1 MTVKTMKRIFSYTAK
16 YRKNFV
22 LAVIFAVIGVA
33 GSLLV
38 PILTGRAIDH
48 IVGKNDVHFEKI
60 LRILITLA
68 LSVVISSISQWIM
81 AKNSNILSSLTAR
94 DIRDQYLEKLS
105 RVPVG
110 FVDSRSRGDLI
121 SRASVDIET
130 VSDALTQGF
139 TQFLTGIVTI
149 AGTLIFMMCI
159 DLKIALI
166 VIVLTPLSLA
176 AAWIITKLTHNAFT
190 DQSTVRGNLS
200 GLADEMIKNQNLVE
214 AFDYTEKAE
223 ERFEV
228 INDRFGSSGLKA
240 TFLSSM
246 TNPVTRFIN
255 GIIYALVGMFGA
267 LSVVKG
273 RITVG
278 TLVSFLSYANQYT
291 KPFNEIS
298 GVVSELQNALA
309 SAERVFAVIDSDDEE
324 PDDGKPLLEDPD
336 GSVLFDNIS
345 FSYVPEKPLLTGI
358 TIDVKPGQ
366 RVAIVGPTGCGKT
379 TLINLIMRFYDTTDG
394 SVIISG
400 KNVRDVTRDSLR
412 SCFGMVLQ
420 ETWLFNG
427 TIRENIA
434 YGKPDATEE
443 EIIKAAKA
451 AHAHSFIKRL
461 PEGYDTVI
469 CENGGSLSQGQKQ
482 LLTIARIMLTDP
494 PMLILDEATS
504 NIDIR
509 TEVKIQK
516 AFEELMKGKTS
527 FIIAHRLSTIRNTD
541 MILVMRDGN
550 IVEHGS
556 HKELINQNGFYKQLY
571 DAASACK

>member
-1 MTVKTMKRIFSYTAK
+1 MKTMKRIISYTAS
-16 YRKNFV
+16 YRKHFV
-22 LAVIFAVIGVA
+22 LAVVFAVIGVA

-38 PILTGRAIDH
+38 PILTGRAIDF
-48 IVGKNDVHFEKI
+48 IRGKNDVDSGALI
-60 LRILITLA
+60 RILTILA
-68 LSVVISSISQWIM
+68 ASAAVSSISQWIM
-81 AKNSNILSSLTAR
+81 ARNSNILSSLTSR
-94 DIRDQYLEKLS
+94 DIRIQYLEKLN
-105 RVPVG
+105 RVPVS
-110 FVDSRSRGDLI
+110 FVDKNARGDLI

-149 AGTLIFMMCI
+149 AGTLIFMLYI
-159 DLKIALI
+159 DFKIALI

-176 AAWIITKLTHNAFT
+176 AAWIITRLSHNAFT
-190 DQSTVRGNLS
+190 EQSSVRGSLS
-200 GLADEMIKNQNLVE
+200 GFADEMIKNQNIVE
-214 AFDYTEKAE
+214 AFNYTSLAEK
-223 ERFEV
+223 RFDE
-228 INDRFGSSGLKA
+228 INSRFGSAGLKA
-240 TFLSSM
+240 TFISSVS
-246 TNPVTRFIN
+246 NPLTRFIN

-267 LSVVKG
+267 LSVVNG

-298 GVVSELQNALA
+298 GVISELQNALA
-309 SAERVFAVIDSDDEE
+309 SAERVFAVIDSEDEE
-324 PDDGKPLLEDPD
+324 PDEGKPLLEDPD
-336 GSVLFDNIS
+336 GSVLFNNIS
-345 FSYVPEKPLLTGI
+345 FSYVPEKPLLTDI

-400 KNVRDVTRDSLR
+400 KNVRDVTRNSLR

-434 YGKPDATEE
+434 YGKPDATED

-469 CENGGSLSQGQKQ
+469 GENGGSLSQGQKQ
-482 LLTIARIMLTDP
+482 LLTIA
-494 PMLILDEATS
+494 
-504 NIDIR
+504 
-509 TEVKIQK
+509 
-516 AFEELMKGKTS
+516 
-527 FIIAHRLSTIRNTD
+527 
-541 MILVMRDGN
+541 
-550 IVEHGS
+550 
-556 HKELINQNGFYKQLY
+556 
-571 DAASACK
+571 

>member
-1 MTVKTMKRIFSYTAK
+1 MKTMKRIISYTAS
-16 YRKNFV
+16 YRKHFV
-22 LAVIFAVIGVA
+22 LAVVFAVIGVA

-38 PILTGRAIDH
+38 PILTGRAIDF
-48 IVGKNDVHFEKI
+48 IRGKNDVDSGALI
-60 LRILITLA
+60 RILTILA
-68 LSVVISSISQWIM
+68 ASAAVSSISQWIM
-81 AKNSNILSSLTAR
+81 ARNSNILSSLTAR
-94 DIRDQYLEKLS
+94 DIRIQYLEKLN
-105 RVPVG
+105 RVPVS
-110 FVDSRSRGDLI
+110 FVDKNARGDLI

-149 AGTLIFMMCI
+149 AGTLIFMLYI
-159 DLKIALI
+159 DFKIALI

-176 AAWIITKLTHNAFT
+176 AAWIITRLSHNAFT
-190 DQSTVRGNLS
+190 EQSSVRGSLS
-200 GLADEMIKNQNLVE
+200 GFADEMIKNQNIVE
-214 AFDYTEKAE
+214 AFNYTPLAEK
-223 ERFEV
+223 RFDE
-228 INDRFGSSGLKA
+228 INSRFGSAGLKA
-240 TFLSSM
+240 TFISSVS
-246 TNPVTRFIN
+246 NPLTRFIN

-267 LSVVKG
+267 LSVVNG

-298 GVVSELQNALA
+298 GVISELQNALA
-309 SAERVFAVIDSDDEE
+309 SAERVFAVIDSEDEE
-324 PDDGKPLLEDPD
+324 PDEGKPLLEDPD

-345 FSYVPEKPLLTGI
+345 FSYVPEKPLLTDI

-394 SVIISG
+394 SVVISG

-412 SCFGMVLQ
+412 SCFGMELQ

-427 TIRENIA
+427 TIRENIS

-443 EIIKAAKA
+443 EIIKAAKP

-469 CENGGSLSQGQKQ
+469 GENGGSLSQGQKQ

-550 IVEHGS
+550 IVEHGD
-556 HKELINQNGFYKQLY
+556 HKALMAQNGFYRKLY
-571 DAASACK
+571 EAASACK

>member
-1 MTVKTMKRIFSYTAK
+1 MKTMKRIISYTAA
-16 YRKNFV
+16 YRKHFV
-22 LAVIFAVIGVA
+22 LAVVFAVIGVA

-38 PILTGRAIDH
+38 PILTGRAIDF
-48 IVGKNDVHFEKI
+48 IRGKNDVNSEALF
-60 LRILITLA
+60 RILAVLA
-68 LSVVISSISQWIM
+68 ASAAVSSISQWIM
-81 AKNSNILSSLTAR
+81 ARNSNILSSLTAR
-94 DIRDQYLEKLS
+94 DIRIQYLEKLN
-105 RVPVG
+105 RVPVS
-110 FVDSRSRGDLI
+110 FVDKSARGDLI

-149 AGTLIFMMCI
+149 AGTLIFMIYI
-159 DLKIALI
+159 DFKIALI

-176 AAWIITKLTHNAFT
+176 AAWIITHLSHNAFT
-190 DQSTVRGNLS
+190 EQSSVRGSLS
-200 GLADEMIKNQNLVE
+200 GFADEMIKNQNIVE
-214 AFDYTEKAE
+214 AFNYTPLAEK
-223 ERFEV
+223 RFDE
-228 INDRFGSSGLKA
+228 INSRFGSAGLKA
-240 TFLSSM
+240 TFISSVS
-246 TNPVTRFIN
+246 NPLTRFIN

-298 GVVSELQNALA
+298 GVISELQNAFA
-309 SAERVFAVIDSDDEE
+309 SAERVFAVIDSEDEE

-345 FSYVPEKPLLTGI
+345 FSYVPEKPLLTDI

-469 CENGGSLSQGQKQ
+469 GENGGSLSQGQKQ

-556 HKELINQNGFYKQLY
+556 HKELISQNGFYRQLY
-571 DAASACK
+571 EAASACK

>member
-1 MTVKTMKRIFSYTAK
+1 MTVKTMKRIFTYTAK
-16 YRKNFV
+16 YRVNFV
-22 LAVIFAVIGVA
+22 LAVIFAVTGVA

-48 IVGKNDVHFEKI
+48 ITGKGDVQFDRI
-60 LRILITLA
+60 LRILIALA
-68 LSVVISSISQWIM
+68 VSVIISSVSQWIM
-81 AKNSNILSSLTAR
+81 AKNSNILSSLTAK

-105 RVPVG
+105 RVPVS

-149 AGTLIFMMCI
+149 AGTLIFMVCI

-190 DQSTVRGNLS
+190 EQSTVRGNLS
-200 GLADEMIKNQNLVE
+200 GLADEMIKNKDLAE
-214 AFDYTEKAE
+214 AFDYSEKAC
-223 ERFEV
+223 ERFEA
-228 INDRFGSSGLKA
+228 INDRFGSAGLKA

-324 PDDGKPLLEDPD
+324 SDAGKPSLEDPD
-336 GSVLFDNIS
+336 GSVLFDSIS
-345 FSYVPEKPLLTGI
+345 FSYVPEKPLLRDI

-394 SVIISG
+394 NVIISG

-420 ETWLFNG
+420 ETWLFSG

-443 EIIKAAKA
+443 EIIRAARA

-469 CENGGSLSQGQKQ
+469 GENGGSLSQGQKQ

-556 HKELINQNGFYKQLY
+556 HRELISQNGFYKQLY
-571 DAASACK
+571 DAASACR

>member
-48 IVGKNDVHFEKI
+48 IVGKNDVQFDRI
-60 LRILITLA
+60 LRILLTLA
-68 LSVVISSISQWIM
+68 ASVIISSISQWIM

-176 AAWIITKLTHNAFT
+176 AAWIIAKLTHNAFT

-223 ERFEV
+223 GRFEA
-228 INDRFGSSGLKA
+228 INGRFGSSGLKA

-345 FSYVPEKPLLTGI
+345 FSYVPEKPLLTDI

-400 KNVRDVTRDSLR
+400 KNVRDVTRNSLR

-469 CENGGSLSQGQKQ
+469 GENGGSLSQGQKQ

-571 DAASACK
+571 DAASASK

>member
-223 ERFEV
+223 
-228 INDRFGSSGLKA
+228 
-240 TFLSSM
+240 
-246 TNPVTRFIN
+246 
-255 GIIYALVGMFGA
+255 
-267 LSVVKG
+267 
-273 RITVG
+273 
-278 TLVSFLSYANQYT
+278 
-291 KPFNEIS
+291 
-298 GVVSELQNALA
+298 
-309 SAERVFAVIDSDDEE
+309 
-324 PDDGKPLLEDPD
+324 
-336 GSVLFDNIS
+336 
-345 FSYVPEKPLLTGI
+345 
-358 TIDVKPGQ
+358 
-366 RVAIVGPTGCGKT
+366 
-379 TLINLIMRFYDTTDG
+379 
-394 SVIISG
+394 
-400 KNVRDVTRDSLR
+400 
-412 SCFGMVLQ
+412 
-420 ETWLFNG
+420 
-427 TIRENIA
+427 
-434 YGKPDATEE
+434 
-443 EIIKAAKA
+443 
-451 AHAHSFIKRL
+451 
-461 PEGYDTVI
+461 
-469 CENGGSLSQGQKQ
+469 
-482 LLTIARIMLTDP
+482 
-494 PMLILDEATS
+494 
-504 NIDIR
+504 
-509 TEVKIQK
+509 
-516 AFEELMKGKTS
+516 
-527 FIIAHRLSTIRNTD
+527 
-541 MILVMRDGN
+541 
-550 IVEHGS
+550 
-556 HKELINQNGFYKQLY
+556 
-571 DAASACK
+571 

>member
-1 MTVKTMKRIFSYTAK
+1 MKTMKRIISYTAS
-16 YRKNFV
+16 YRKHFV
-22 LAVIFAVIGVA
+22 LAVVFAVIGVA

-38 PILTGRAIDH
+38 PILTGRAIDF
-48 IVGKNDVHFEKI
+48 IRGKNDVNSEALF
-60 LRILITLA
+60 RILAVLA
-68 LSVVISSISQWIM
+68 ASAAVSSISQWIM
-81 AKNSNILSSLTAR
+81 ARNSNILSSLTSR
-94 DIRDQYLEKLS
+94 DIRIQYLEKLN
-105 RVPVG
+105 RVPVS
-110 FVDSRSRGDLI
+110 FVDKNARGDLI

-149 AGTLIFMMCI
+149 AGTLIFMLYI
-159 DLKIALI
+159 DFKIALI

-176 AAWIITKLTHNAFT
+176 AAWIITRLSHNAFT
-190 DQSTVRGNLS
+190 EQSSVRGSLS
-200 GLADEMIKNQNLVE
+200 GFADEMIKNQNIVE
-214 AFDYTEKAE
+214 AFNYTPLAEK
-223 ERFEV
+223 RFDE
-228 INDRFGSSGLKA
+228 INSRFGSAGLKA
-240 TFLSSM
+240 TFISSVS
-246 TNPVTRFIN
+246 NPLTRFIN

-267 LSVVKG
+267 LSVVNG

-298 GVVSELQNALA
+298 GVISELQNALA
-309 SAERVFAVIDSDDEE
+309 SAERVFAVIDSEDEE
-324 PDDGKPLLEDPD
+324 PDEGKPLLEDPD
-336 GSVLFDNIS
+336 GSVLFNNIS
-345 FSYVPEKPLLTGI
+345 FSYVPEKPLLTDI

-400 KNVRDVTRDSLR
+400 KNVRDVTRNSLR

-434 YGKPDATEE
+434 YGKPDATED

-469 CENGGSLSQGQKQ
+469 GENGGSLSQGQKQ

-550 IVEHGS
+550 IVEHGD
-556 HKELINQNGFYKQLY
+556 HKALMAQNGFYRQLY
-571 DAASACK
+571 EAASASK

>member
-48 IVGKNDVHFEKI
+48 IVGKNDVQFDRI
-60 LRILITLA
+60 LRILLTLA
-68 LSVVISSISQWIM
+68 ASVIISSISQWIM

-149 AGTLIFMMCI
+149 AGTLIFMVCI

-176 AAWIITKLTHNAFT
+176 AAWIIAKLTHNAFT

-324 PDDGKPLLEDPD
+324 SDAGKPLLEDPD

-345 FSYVPEKPLLTGI
+345 FSYVPEKPLLTDI

-400 KNVRDVTRDSLR
+400 KNVRDVTRNSLR

-434 YGKPDATEE
+434 YGKPDATED

-469 CENGGSLSQGQKQ
+469 GENGGSLSQGQKQ

-527 FIIAHRLSTIRNTD
+527 FIIAHRLSTIRNT
-541 MILVMRDGN
+541 
-550 IVEHGS
+550 
-556 HKELINQNGFYKQLY
+556 
-571 DAASACK
+571 

>member
-1 MTVKTMKRIFSYTAK
+1 
-16 YRKNFV
+16 
-22 LAVIFAVIGVA
+22 
-33 GSLLV
+33 
-38 PILTGRAIDH
+38 
-48 IVGKNDVHFEKI
+48 
-60 LRILITLA
+60 
-68 LSVVISSISQWIM
+68 
-81 AKNSNILSSLTAR
+81 
-94 DIRDQYLEKLS
+94 
-105 RVPVG
+105 
-110 FVDSRSRGDLI
+110 
-121 SRASVDIET
+121 
-130 VSDALTQGF
+130 
-139 TQFLTGIVTI
+139 
-149 AGTLIFMMCI
+149 
-159 DLKIALI
+159 
-166 VIVLTPLSLA
+166 
-176 AAWIITKLTHNAFT
+176 
-190 DQSTVRGNLS
+190 
-200 GLADEMIKNQNLVE
+200 
-214 AFDYTEKAE
+214 
-223 ERFEV
+223 
-228 INDRFGSSGLKA
+228 
-240 TFLSSM
+240 
-246 TNPVTRFIN
+246 
-255 GIIYALVGMFGA
+255 
-267 LSVVKG
+267 
-273 RITVG
+273 
-278 TLVSFLSYANQYT
+278 SYANQYT

-298 GVVSELQNALA
+298 GVISELQNALA
-309 SAERVFAVIDSDDEE
+309 SAERVFAVIDSEDEE
-324 PDDGKPLLEDPD
+324 PDEGKPLLEDPD
-336 GSVLFDNIS
+336 GSVLFNNIS
-345 FSYVPEKPLLTGI
+345 FSYVPEKPLLTDI

-400 KNVRDVTRDSLR
+400 KNVRDVTRNSLR

-434 YGKPDATEE
+434 YGKPDATED

-469 CENGGSLSQGQKQ
+469 GENGGSLSQGQKQ

-550 IVEHGS
+550 IVEHGD
-556 HKELINQNGFYKQLY
+556 HKALMAQNGFYRQLY
-571 DAASACK
+571 EAASASK

>member
-469 CENGGSLSQGQKQ
+469 GENGGSLSQGQKQ

-509 TEVKIQK
+509 AEVKIQK

>member
-1 MTVKTMKRIFSYTAK
+1 MTVKTMKRIFSYTAEYK
-16 YRKNFV
+16 TNFV

-38 PILTGRAIDH
+38 PILTGRAIDY
-48 IVGKNDVHFEKI
+48 ISGKGDVQFGKI
-60 LRILITLA
+60 LRILTTLA
-68 LSVVISSISQWIM
+68 VSVVISSVSQWIM

-149 AGTLIFMMCI
+149 AGTLIFMVCI

-214 AFDYTEKAE
+214 AFDYSAE
-223 ERFEV
+223 SQRRFEA
-228 INDRFGSSGLKA
+228 INDRFGSAGLKA

-309 SAERVFAVIDSDDEE
+309 SAERIFAVIDSEDEE
-324 PDDGKPLLEDPD
+324 PDEGKPLLEDPD

-345 FSYVPEKPLLTGI
+345 FSYVPEKPLLRNI

-379 TLINLIMRFYDTTDG
+379 TLINLLMRFYDTTNG
-394 SVIISG
+394 NVVISG

-420 ETWLFNG
+420 ETWLFSG
-427 TIRENIA
+427 SIRENIS
-434 YGKPDATEE
+434 YGKPDATED

-461 PEGYDTVI
+461 PDGYDTVI
-469 CENGGSLSQGQKQ
+469 GENGGSLSQGQKQ

-550 IVEHGS
+550 IVEHGN
-556 HKELINQNGFYKQLY
+556 HKELIARNGFYRQLY
-571 DAASACK
+571 EAASASK

>member
-48 IVGKNDVHFEKI
+48 IVGKNDVQFDRI
-60 LRILITLA
+60 LRILLTLA
-68 LSVVISSISQWIM
+68 ASVIISSISQWIM

-149 AGTLIFMMCI
+149 AGTLNFMVCI

-176 AAWIITKLTHNAFT
+176 AAWIIAKLTHNAFT

-223 ERFEV
+223 GRFEV
-228 INDRFGSSGLKA
+228 INDKFGSSGLKA

-267 LSVVKG
+267 LSVVNG

-298 GVVSELQNALA
+298 GVISELQNALA
-309 SAERVFAVIDSDDEE
+309 SAERVFAVIDSEDEE
-324 PDDGKPLLEDPD
+324 PDDGKPLLENPD

-345 FSYVPEKPLLTGI
+345 FSYVPEKPLLTDI

-420 ETWLFNG
+420 ETWLFTG

-461 PEGYDTVI
+461 PDGYNTVI
-469 CENGGSLSQGQKQ
+469 GENGGSLSQGQKQ

-556 HKELINQNGFYKQLY
+556 HKELISQNGFYRQLY
-571 DAASACK
+571 EAASACK

>member
-469 CENGGSLSQGQKQ
+469 GENGGSLSQGQKQ

>member
-48 IVGKNDVHFEKI
+48 IVGKNDVQFDRI
-60 LRILITLA
+60 LRILLTLA
-68 LSVVISSISQWIM
+68 ASVIISSISQWIM

-176 AAWIITKLTHNAFT
+176 AAWIITKLTHNAFI

-223 ERFEV
+223 ERFEA

-309 SAERVFAVIDSDDEE
+309 SAERVFVVIDSDDEE

-336 GSVLFDNIS
+336 GSVLFNNIS
-345 FSYVPEKPLLTGI
+345 FSYVPEKPLLTDI

-400 KNVRDVTRDSLR
+400 KNVRDVTRNSLR

-434 YGKPDATEE
+434 YGKPDATED

-469 CENGGSLSQGQKQ
+469 GENGGSLSQGQKQ

>member
-1 MTVKTMKRIFSYTAK
+1 MKTMKRIISYTAA
-16 YRKNFV
+16 YRKHFV
-22 LAVIFAVIGVA
+22 LAVVFAVIGVA

-38 PILTGRAIDH
+38 PILTGRAIDF
-48 IVGKNDVHFEKI
+48 IRGKNDVNSEALFHI
-60 LRILITLA
+60 LAVLTA
-68 LSVVISSISQWIM
+68 SAAVSSISQWIM
-81 AKNSNILSSLTAR
+81 ARNSNILSSLTAR
-94 DIRDQYLEKLS
+94 DIRIQYLEKLN
-105 RVPVG
+105 RVPVS
-110 FVDSRSRGDLI
+110 FVDKSARGDLI

-149 AGTLIFMMCI
+149 AGTLIFMIYI
-159 DLKIALI
+159 DFKIALI

-176 AAWIITKLTHNAFT
+176 AAWIITRLSHNAFT
-190 DQSTVRGNLS
+190 EQSSVRGSLS
-200 GLADEMIKNQNLVE
+200 GFADEMIKNQNIVE
-214 AFDYTEKAE
+214 AFNYTPLAEK
-223 ERFEV
+223 RFDE
-228 INDRFGSSGLKA
+228 INSHFGSAGLKA
-240 TFLSSM
+240 TFISSVS
-246 TNPVTRFIN
+246 NPLTRFIN

-267 LSVVKG
+267 LSVVNG

-298 GVVSELQNALA
+298 GVISELQNALA
-309 SAERVFAVIDSDDEE
+309 SAERVFAVIDSEDEE
-324 PDDGKPLLEDPD
+324 PDEGKPLLEDPD

-345 FSYVPEKPLLTGI
+345 FSYVPEKPLLTDI

-394 SVIISG
+394 SVVISG

-420 ETWLFNG
+420 ETWLFTG

-469 CENGGSLSQGQKQ
+469 GENGGSLSQGQKQ

-550 IVEHGS
+550 IVEHGD
-556 HKELINQNGFYKQLY
+556 HKSLMTQNGFYRQLY
-571 DAASACK
+571 EAASACK

>member
-1 MTVKTMKRIFSYTAK
+1 MKTMKRIISYTAS
-16 YRKNFV
+16 YRKHFV
-22 LAVIFAVIGVA
+22 LAVVFAVIGVA

-38 PILTGRAIDH
+38 PILTGRAIDF
-48 IVGKNDVHFEKI
+48 IRGKNDVDSGALI
-60 LRILITLA
+60 RILTILA
-68 LSVVISSISQWIM
+68 ASAAVSSISQWIM
-81 AKNSNILSSLTAR
+81 ARNSNILSSLTAR
-94 DIRDQYLEKLS
+94 DIRIQYLEKLN
-105 RVPVG
+105 RVPVS
-110 FVDSRSRGDLI
+110 FVDKSARGDLI

-149 AGTLIFMMCI
+149 AGTLIFMLYI
-159 DLKIALI
+159 DFKIALI

-176 AAWIITKLTHNAFT
+176 AAWIITRLSHNAFT
-190 DQSTVRGNLS
+190 EQSSVRGSLS
-200 GLADEMIKNQNLVE
+200 GFADEMIKNQNIVE
-214 AFDYTEKAE
+214 AFNYTSLAEK
-223 ERFEV
+223 RFDE
-228 INDRFGSSGLKA
+228 INSRFGSAGLKA
-240 TFLSSM
+240 TFISSVS
-246 TNPVTRFIN
+246 NPLTRFIN

-267 LSVVKG
+267 LSVVNG

-298 GVVSELQNALA
+298 GVISELQNALA
-309 SAERVFAVIDSDDEE
+309 SAERVFAVIDSEDEE
-324 PDDGKPLLEDPD
+324 PDEGKPLLEDPD

-345 FSYVPEKPLLTGI
+345 FSYVPEKPLLTDI

-427 TIRENIA
+427 TIRENIS

-469 CENGGSLSQGQKQ
+469 GENGGSLSQGQKQ

-550 IVEHGS
+550 IVEHGD
-556 HKELINQNGFYKQLY
+556 HKALMAQNGFYRKLY
-571 DAASACK
+571 EAASASK

>member
-1 MTVKTMKRIFSYTAK
+1 MTVKTMKRIFTYTAK
-16 YRKNFV
+16 YRVNFV
-22 LAVIFAVIGVA
+22 LAVIFAVTGVA

-48 IVGKNDVHFEKI
+48 ITGKGDVQFDRI
-60 LRILITLA
+60 LRILIALA
-68 LSVVISSISQWIM
+68 VSVIISSVSQWIM
-81 AKNSNILSSLTAR
+81 AKNSNILSSLTAK

-105 RVPVG
+105 RVPVS

-149 AGTLIFMMCI
+149 AGTLIFMVCI

-190 DQSTVRGNLS
+190 EQSTVRGNLS
-200 GLADEMIKNQNLVE
+200 GLADEMIKNKDLAE
-214 AFDYTEKAE
+214 AFDYSEKAC
-223 ERFEV
+223 ERFEA
-228 INDRFGSSGLKA
+228 INDRFGSAGLKA

-324 PDDGKPLLEDPD
+324 SDAGKPSLEDPD
-336 GSVLFDNIS
+336 GSVLFDSIS
-345 FSYVPEKPLLTGI
+345 FSYVPEKPLLRDI

-379 TLINLIMRFYDTTDG
+379 TLINLIMRFYDTTAG

-420 ETWLFNG
+420 ETWLFSG

-443 EIIKAAKA
+443 EIIRAARA

-469 CENGGSLSQGQKQ
+469 GENGGSLSQGQKQ

-556 HKELINQNGFYKQLY
+556 HRELISQNGFYKQLY
-571 DAASACK
+571 DAASACR

>member
-1 MTVKTMKRIFSYTAK
+1 
-16 YRKNFV
+16 
-22 LAVIFAVIGVA
+22 
-33 GSLLV
+33 
-38 PILTGRAIDH
+38 
-48 IVGKNDVHFEKI
+48 
-60 LRILITLA
+60 
-68 LSVVISSISQWIM
+68 M

-176 AAWIITKLTHNAFT
+176 AAWIIAKLTHNAFT

-434 YGKPDATEE
+434 YGKPDATED

-469 CENGGSLSQGQKQ
+469 GENGGSLSQGQKQ

>member
-48 IVGKNDVHFEKI
+48 IVGKNDVQFDRI
-60 LRILITLA
+60 LRILLTLA
-68 LSVVISSISQWIM
+68 ASVIISSISQWIM

-149 AGTLIFMMCI
+149 AGTLIFMVCI

-176 AAWIITKLTHNAFT
+176 AAWIIAKLTHNAFT

-324 PDDGKPLLEDPD
+324 SDAGKPLLEDPD

-345 FSYVPEKPLLTGI
+345 FSYVPEKPLLTDI

-400 KNVRDVTRDSLR
+400 KNVRDVTRNSLR

-434 YGKPDATEE
+434 YGKPDATED

-469 CENGGSLSQGQKQ
+469 GENGGSLSQGQKQ

-556 HKELINQNGFYKQLY
+556 HKALMAQNGFYRQLY

>member
-1 MTVKTMKRIFSYTAK
+1 
-16 YRKNFV
+16 
-22 LAVIFAVIGVA
+22 
-33 GSLLV
+33 LLV
-38 PILTGRAIDH
+38 PILTGRAIDF
-48 IVGKNDVHFEKI
+48 IRGKNDVDSGALIHI
-60 LRILITLA
+60 LTILA
-68 LSVVISSISQWIM
+68 ASAAVSSISQWIM
-81 AKNSNILSSLTAR
+81 ARNSNILSSLTAR
-94 DIRDQYLEKLS
+94 DIRIQYLEKLN
-105 RVPVG
+105 RVPVS
-110 FVDSRSRGDLI
+110 FVDKNARGDLI

-149 AGTLIFMMCI
+149 AGTLIFMLYI
-159 DLKIALI
+159 DFKIALI

-176 AAWIITKLTHNAFT
+176 AAWIITRLSHNAFT
-190 DQSTVRGNLS
+190 EQSSVRGSLS
-200 GLADEMIKNQNLVE
+200 GFADEMIKNQNIVE
-214 AFDYTEKAE
+214 AFNYTPLAEK
-223 ERFEV
+223 RFDE
-228 INDRFGSSGLKA
+228 INSRFGSAGLKA
-240 TFLSSM
+240 TFISSVS
-246 TNPVTRFIN
+246 NPLTRFIN

-267 LSVVKG
+267 LSVVNG

-298 GVVSELQNALA
+298 GVISELQNALA
-309 SAERVFAVIDSDDEE
+309 SAERVFAVIDSEDEE
-324 PDDGKPLLEDPD
+324 PDEGKPLLEDPD

-345 FSYVPEKPLLTGI
+345 FSYVPEKPLLTDI

-394 SVIISG
+394 SVVISG

-427 TIRENIA
+427 TIRENIS

-469 CENGGSLSQGQKQ
+469 GENGGSLSQGQKQ

-550 IVEHGS
+550 IVEHGD
-556 HKELINQNGFYKQLY
+556 HKALMAQNGFYRRLY
-571 DAASACK
+571 EAASACK

>member
-1 MTVKTMKRIFSYTAK
+1 MKTMKRIISYTAS
-16 YRKNFV
+16 YRKHFV
-22 LAVIFAVIGVA
+22 LAVVFAVIGVA

-38 PILTGRAIDH
+38 PILTGRAIDF
-48 IVGKNDVHFEKI
+48 IRGKNDVDSGALI
-60 LRILITLA
+60 RILTILA
-68 LSVVISSISQWIM
+68 ASAAVSSISQWIM
-81 AKNSNILSSLTAR
+81 ARNSNILSSLTAR
-94 DIRDQYLEKLS
+94 DIRIQYLEKLN
-105 RVPVG
+105 RVPVS
-110 FVDSRSRGDLI
+110 FVDKSARGDLI

-149 AGTLIFMMCI
+149 AGTLIFMLYI
-159 DLKIALI
+159 DFKIALI

-176 AAWIITKLTHNAFT
+176 AAWIITRLSHNAFT
-190 DQSTVRGNLS
+190 EQSSVRGSLS
-200 GLADEMIKNQNLVE
+200 GFADEMIKNQNIVE
-214 AFDYTEKAE
+214 AFNYTSLAEK
-223 ERFEV
+223 RFDE
-228 INDRFGSSGLKA
+228 INSRFGSAGLNA
-240 TFLSSM
+240 TFISSVS
-246 TNPVTRFIN
+246 NPLTRFIN

-267 LSVVKG
+267 LSVVNG

-298 GVVSELQNALA
+298 GVISELQNALA
-309 SAERVFAVIDSDDEE
+309 SAERVFAVIDSEDEE
-324 PDDGKPLLEDPD
+324 PDEGKPLLEDPD

-345 FSYVPEKPLLTGI
+345 FSYVPEKPLLTDI

-427 TIRENIA
+427 TIRENIS

-469 CENGGSLSQGQKQ
+469 GENGGSLSQGQKQ

-550 IVEHGS
+550 IVEHGD
-556 HKELINQNGFYKQLY
+556 HKALMAQNGFYRKLY
-571 DAASACK
+571 EAASASK

>member
-1 MTVKTMKRIFSYTAK
+1 
-16 YRKNFV
+16 
-22 LAVIFAVIGVA
+22 
-33 GSLLV
+33 
-38 PILTGRAIDH
+38 
-48 IVGKNDVHFEKI
+48 
-60 LRILITLA
+60 
-68 LSVVISSISQWIM
+68 
-81 AKNSNILSSLTAR
+81 
-94 DIRDQYLEKLS
+94 
-105 RVPVG
+105 
-110 FVDSRSRGDLI
+110 
-121 SRASVDIET
+121 
-130 VSDALTQGF
+130 
-139 TQFLTGIVTI
+139 
-149 AGTLIFMMCI
+149 
-159 DLKIALI
+159 
-166 VIVLTPLSLA
+166 
-176 AAWIITKLTHNAFT
+176 
-190 DQSTVRGNLS
+190 
-200 GLADEMIKNQNLVE
+200 
-214 AFDYTEKAE
+214 
-223 ERFEV
+223 
-228 INDRFGSSGLKA
+228 GLKA
-240 TFLSSM
+240 TFISSVS
-246 TNPVTRFIN
+246 NPLTRFIN

-267 LSVVKG
+267 LSVVNG

-298 GVVSELQNALA
+298 GVISELQNALA
-309 SAERVFAVIDSDDEE
+309 SAERVFAVIDSEDEE
-324 PDDGKPLLEDPD
+324 PDEGKPLLEDPD

-345 FSYVPEKPLLTGI
+345 FSYVPEKPLLTDI

-394 SVIISG
+394 SVVISG

-427 TIRENIA
+427 TIRENIS

-469 CENGGSLSQGQKQ
+469 GENGGSLSQGQKQ

-527 FIIAHRLSTIRNTD
+527 FIIAHRLSTIRNTY

-550 IVEHGS
+550 IVEHGD
-556 HKELINQNGFYKQLY
+556 HKALMAQNGFYRRLY
-571 DAASACK
+571 EAASACK

>member
-48 IVGKNDVHFEKI
+48 IVGKNDVQFDRI
-60 LRILITLA
+60 LRILLTLA
-68 LSVVISSISQWIM
+68 ASVIISSISQWIM

-176 AAWIITKLTHNAFT
+176 AALIIAKLTHNAFT

-324 PDDGKPLLEDPD
+324 SDAGKPLLEDPD

-345 FSYVPEKPLLTGI
+345 FSYVPEKPLLTDI

-400 KNVRDVTRDSLR
+400 KNVRDVTRNSLR

-434 YGKPDATEE
+434 YGKPDATED

-469 CENGGSLSQGQKQ
+469 GENGGSLSQGQKQ